1 MESRLV
7 RNVEIKSGIIEGVM
21 EITSLPS

>member
-1 MESRLV
+1 V
-7 RNVEIKSGIIEGVM
+7 QNVEIKSGIIEGVM

>member
-1 MESRLV
+1 V